1 MMEVRLLATD
11 AELEL
16 VSPILLQLRPDY
28 SQAGLIDQI
37 KRQQVLGYQVAYV
50 IEEKRVLCV
59 AGFIIGSKLGWKKH
73 LYVDDLVTTSTH
85 RSKGAGKKLLD
96 WLREYALSH
105 GCQQFHL
112 DSGVQRFEAH
122 RFYLREGFKISSHHF
137 AITDLHA
144 NSK

>member
-1 MMEVRLLATD
+1 MEVKLLTTD
-11 AELEL
+11 AELTL
-16 VSPILLQLRPDY
+16 VSHILLQLRPDY
-28 SQAGLIDQI
+28 SQASLIETI
-37 KRQQVLGYQVAYV
+37 KQQQTLGYQIAYV
-50 IEEKRVLCV
+50 IEDNEILCV
-59 AGFIIGSKLGWKKH
+59 AGFIIGRKLGWKKH
-73 LYVDDLVTTSTH
+73 LYVDDLVTDSAH

-96 WLREYALSH
+96 WLRDHARKL

-112 DSGVQRFEAH
+112 DSGVTRFDAH

>member
-1 MMEVRLLATD
+1 MDVKLLATD
-11 AELEL
+11 EEL
-16 VSPILLQLRPDY
+16 VLISPTLLQLRPEY
-28 SQAGLIDQI
+28 SQASLIDQI
-37 KRQQVLGYQVAYV
+37 RQQQVLGYQIAYV
-50 IEEKRVLCV
+50 IEGNEILCV
-59 AGFIIGSKLGWKKH
+59 AGFIIGKKLGWKKH
-73 LYVDDLVTTSTH
+73 LYVDDLVTTSNH
-85 RSKGAGKKLLD
+85 RSKGAGKRLLD
-96 WLREYALSH
+96 WLRDYALSH